1 MEALTDNAPH
11 HWRDRTLLSNLYDR
25 DYYLWLETT
34 SQLLRDRQ
42 LDRIDLE
49 HLAEELEDMGKSE
62 KRAIESNLE
71 ILLMH
76 LLKYQYQLEKQT
88 NSWRY
93 TIYEHRDRIQKA
105 FRDSP
110 SLKNYFNQIFEG
122 CYAKARQRAAIE
134 TGMNIDNFPELCPFS
149 ITETLDM
156 DYWPENEA
164 EEKLDTD
171 SL

>member
-1 MEALTDNAPH
+1 METAV
-11 HWRDRTLLSNLYDR
+11 DRSVIPDLYDR

-42 LDRIDLE
+42 LDRLDLE

-76 LLKYQYQLEKQT
+76 LLKYQYQPEKQT
-88 NSWRY
+88 HSWRY
-93 TIYEHRDRIQKA
+93 TIYEHRDRIHKA

-110 SLKNYFNQIFEG
+110 SLKSYFNQIFEG
-122 CYAKARQRAAIE
+122 CYAKARQRAALE
-134 TGMNIDNFPELCPFS
+134 TGMKVDDFPALCPFS
-149 ITETLDM
+149 ITETLDL
-156 DYWPENEA
+156 DYWPENQA
-164 EEKLDTD
+164 EENPNFEF
-171 SL
+171 

>member
-1 MEALTDNAPH
+1 MEALSN
-11 HWRDRTLLSNLYDR
+11 RSLLPDLYDR
-25 DYYLWLETT
+25 DYYLSLQTT

-62 KRAIESNLE
+62 KRGIESNLE

-76 LLKYQYQLEKQT
+76 LLKYRYQPEKQT

-110 SLKNYFNQIFEG
+110 S
-122 CYAKARQRAAIE
+122 
-134 TGMNIDNFPELCPFS
+134 
-149 ITETLDM
+149 
-156 DYWPENEA
+156 
-164 EEKLDTD
+164 
-171 SL
+171 

>member
-1 MEALTDNAPH
+1 METAA
-11 HWRDRTLLSNLYDR
+11 DRHLLCDLYDR

-34 SQLLRDRQ
+34 SQLLRNRQ

-76 LLKYQYQLEKQT
+76 LLKYQYQPEKQT

-110 SLKNYFNQIFEG
+110 SLTNYFNQIFEG

-134 TGMNIDNFPELCPFS
+134 TGMNIDEFPELCPFS
-149 ITETLDM
+149 IDQTLNS
-156 DYWPENEA
+156 DYWPENEV
-164 EEKLDTD
+164 
-171 SL
+171 